1 MADGTQDPTR
11 RTVLKAGLTAGLGLG
26 AAAAAGALPI
36 ALGGVTAT
44 AETSAL
50 RAPGSLPFPGR
61 AVGAKTNALPFDHLV
76 IVMQENHS
84 FDNYLGMLPLRG
96 QPLADGFTFDASGKP
111 TNSNPIDGA
120 HMVAF
125 HEGSFAGSTDT
136 GSQNWNDTHR
146 QVNGG
151 AMDGFA
157 RTGRGSMGY
166 WDEPDLPF
174 YYSLAKTF
182 TLANRWF
189 GSAPCQTYPNRRFL
203 MAGTA
208 SGTISTDISQINKF
222 PPANGTI
229 WDQLSKHGISWKNY
243 FSDAPS
249 TAIIASSLLR
259 HPLNLARIEQFYLDA
274 ALGTL
279 PAVSLVDSTFAAIT
293 GEATGLLGQVPVPT
307 FGSLGED
314 LLSITSESEENP
326 QDIQLGESFVARIV
340 NAVMHGP
347 KWKRTLLI
355 WFYDEHGG
363 YYDHVPPPRVVA
375 PDAIAPM
382 LKADDEPGD
391 YTLLGPRVPAVVVSP
406 YSRPNAVTNV
416 VHDHTSVL
424 ATIEAQW
431 NLPALTY
438 RDANA
443 TTLAD
448 FLDPGV
454 AAFAQPPKLVAPAN
468 PLPGVRDILKHGQ
481 ATPPPPV
488 P

>member
-1 MADGTQDPTR
+1 MASRGGPTR
-11 RTVLKAGLTAGLGLG
+11 RTVLKAGLGLG
-26 AAAAAGALPI
+26 AAAAAGAVPI
-36 ALGGVTAT
+36 GLGGA
-44 AETSAL
+44 AAAADPPPL
-50 RAPGSLPFPGR
+50 RTPGSLPFPGR
-61 AVGAKTNALPFDHLV
+61 PVGTKTNALPFDHLV

-96 QPLADGFTFDASGKP
+96 QPLADGFTFDATGKP
-111 TNSNPIDGA
+111 TNSNPLDGE

-125 HEGSFAGSTDT
+125 HEASFAGSTDT

-146 QVNGG
+146 QINGG

-189 GSAPCQTYPNRRFL
+189 CSAPCQTYPNRRFL
-203 MAGTA
+203 TAGTA
-208 SGTISTDISQINKF
+208 AGTISTDISQINKF
-222 PPANGTI
+222 YPAAGTI
-229 WDQLSKHGISWKNY
+229 WDQLSAHHISWKNY
-243 FSDAPS
+243 FSDAPT
-249 TAIIASSLLR
+249 TAIMLNTVLK
-259 HPLNLARIEQFYLDA
+259 HPLNLARIEQLYLDA

-279 PAVSLVDSTFAAIT
+279 PAVSLVDCTFGAIT
-293 GEATGLLGQVPVPT
+293 GEVVGGLRKVPVPT

-326 QDIQLGESFVARIV
+326 QDVQLGESFVARIV
-340 NAVMHGP
+340 HSVMHGP
-347 KWKRTLLI
+347 RWKRTLLV
-355 WFYDEHGG
+355 WLYDEHGG
-363 YYDHVPPPRVVA
+363 YYDHVPPPSTVA

-382 LKADDEPGD
+382 LDPGDEPGD
-391 YTLLGPRVPAVVVSP
+391 YTLLGPRVPAAVISP
-406 YSRPNAVTNV
+406 YSRPHAVTNV

-431 NLPALTY
+431 NLPALTF

-443 TTLAD
+443 ATLAD
-448 FLDPGV
+448 FLDPTV
-454 AAFAQPPKLVAPAN
+454 AAFATPPKLAAPAN
-468 PLPGVRDILKHGQ
+468 PLPGMRDILKHGQ
-481 ATPPPPV
+481 PTPPQPTP
-488 P
+488 